1 MGDSGFEDFN
11 FSVVDEATAP
21 SLEDS
26 GVLNARETSSLLEQV
41 GADED
46 DRLGRGRHRNRK
58 PTRVSILFHGF
69 VTSRY
74 GSCGL
79 LRHDHKEMASQ
90 TDGSR
95 FMAAA
100 LS

>member
-1 MGDSGFEDFN
+1 MLH
-11 FSVVDEATAP
+11 A
-21 SLEDS
+21 
-26 GVLNARETSSLLEQV
+26 
-41 GADED
+41 
-46 DRLGRGRHRNRK
+46 
-58 PTRVSILFHGF
+58 F

-79 LRHDHKEMASQ
+79 LKHDHKEMASQ
-90 TDGSR
+90 TDGAR

>member
-1 MGDSGFEDFN
+1 MTGS
-11 FSVVDEATAP
+11 DEAGIAIEKT
-21 SLEDS
+21 
-26 GVLNARETSSLLEQV
+26 
-41 GADED
+41 
-46 DRLGRGRHRNRK
+46 
-58 PTRVSILFHGF
+58 TRVSIILHGF

-74 GSCGL
+74 GSCSL

-90 TDGSR
+90 TDGAR